1 MKRRYTAAEVP
12 TFVASGVLPA
22 YVENIVSRDDVAVGA
37 LWPKGP
43 PARLQ
48 RERLPVIG
56 QVRNASITNFK
67 SPITLAADTCSN
79 EYEAA

>member
-43 PARLQ
+43 PARPTEGATACHRAGAKRFDYKLQ
-48 RERLPVIG
+48 IPN
-56 QVRNASITNFK
+56 NAGSR
-67 SPITLAADTCSN
+67 
-79 EYEAA
+79 YM